1 MDTMERPAP
10 QAPQVVVQPGRLV
23 SVKLAATVLGRTEA
37 SIRARMARG
46 IWLLGVHYRK
56 AEDGSV
62 WIDLKAVDKWIL
74 GDD

>member
-1 MDTMERPAP
+1 MNTETTPA
-10 QAPQVVVQPGRLV
+10 APVIVHPGRLV

-46 IWLLGVHYRK
+46 IWLQNVHYRK
-56 AEDGSV
+56 AEDGSI
-62 WIDLKAVDKWIL
+62 WIDLKAVEKWIL